1 MRIMRISGILLHREW
16 FDGEAFDFGF
26 TAKAKQ

>member
-1 MRIMRISGILLHREW
+1 MRIMKTSGISLHKEW

-26 TAKAKQ
+26 TAKAKK